1 MNEIND
7 IKDLVEIPDFSI
19 FIFIFLCILA
29 VLIFSSLVFLIYKK
43 IKNKKV
49 NHRKKYYEIL
59 KEIDLSNAKEASY
72 KISKYLRLL
81 EQSEREKNLIA
92 DLILELEEYKYKK
105 EVKAINKEIV
115 VKFEIIMDTL
125 DV

>member
-29 VLIFSSLVFLIYKK
+29 LLVFSSLAFLIYKK

-49 NHRKKYYEIL
+49 NHRKEYYKIL
-59 KEIDLSNAKEASY
+59 KNIDFSNPKECSY

-81 EQSEREKNLIA
+81 AQNEREKNLIS
-92 DLILELEEYKYKK
+92 DLILDLEDYKYKK
-105 EVKAINKEIV
+105 EVKQINKEIIV
-115 VKFEIIMDTL
+115 RFEIIMDAI